1 MVTARVLKQFLNEAP
16 GMEGSPAC
24 ETDLEDSSNGARSL
38 SRLNVVE
45 RNEGYLNGS
54 ALASEEDSDM
64 ICG

>member
-1 MVTARVLKQFLNEAP
+1 
-16 GMEGSPAC
+16 MEGSPAC